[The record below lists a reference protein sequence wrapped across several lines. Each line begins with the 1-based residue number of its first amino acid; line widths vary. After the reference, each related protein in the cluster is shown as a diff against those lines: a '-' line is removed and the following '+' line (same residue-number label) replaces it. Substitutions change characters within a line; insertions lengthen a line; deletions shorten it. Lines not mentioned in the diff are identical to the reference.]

1 MSSRGPYAKGIE
13 RRREILDA
21 ALRLIGAGGLSA
33 ATIALVAESVG
44 MSPNGLLHH
53 FDSKD
58 EMLVDVLRH
67 RDALAQ
73 ADFGETRLTKALA
86 RPEPDVDDLARPL
99 LELVRH
105 NAEVSGLVHLF
116 TRLAAEGTEPAH
128 AAHDFFRERYA
139 GFRSQTTEAIAVL
152 QQRGAVRDDID
163 PAHAAALLFAAI
175 DGLQTQWLYDP
186 EIDMPAALSTLIDML
201 RPTTRLTNSTTNRTT
216 T

>member
-1 MSSRGPYAKGIE
+1 MSTRGPYAKGIE

-21 ALRLIGAGGLSA
+21 ALRLIGAGGLSS

-53 FDSKD
+53 FESKD
-58 EMLVDVLRH
+58 DMLVEVLRH
-67 RDALAQ
+67 RDALAR
-73 ADFGETRLTKALA
+73 ADFGESRLTEALST
-86 RPEPDVDDLARPL
+86 PDPDLDDLARPL
-99 LELVRH
+99 VELVRH

-128 AAHDFFRERYA
+128 AAHEFFRERYA
-139 GFRSQTTEAIAVL
+139 GFRQQTAEAMAEL
-152 QQRGAVRDDID
+152 QRQGAVRHDID
-163 PAHAAALLFAAI
+163 PGHAAALLFAAI

-186 EIDMPAALSTLIDML
+186 RIDMPAALSTLIDML
-201 RPTTRLTNSTTNRTT
+201 RPTPSTKNRTT